1 MKKFIYEHVDG
12 TFKCEAANLDIKE
25 VAAECGILINNLYSS
40 LARKEPLA
48 GIVFKGM
55 IEMLLLP
62 EAPTWEVSELSEGE
76 SSTLIMVRK
85 E

>member
-1 MKKFIYEHVDG
+1 MKKFIYEHVDSQV
-12 TFKCEAANLDIKE
+12 KIESANMDIKE
-25 VAAECGILINNLYSS
+25 VAASVGILINNLYSS
-40 LARKEPLA
+40 LARQEPLA

-62 EAPTWEVSELSEGE
+62 DAPTWEVSDIGEGG
-76 SSTLIMVRK
+76 SSTLIMGIK

>member
-12 TFKCEAANLDIKE
+12 QFKCEAENLDIKE
-25 VAAECGILINNLYSS
+25 VAAEVGILINNLYSA
-40 LARKEPLA
+40 LARQEPLA

-62 EAPTWEVSELSEGE
+62 EAPTWEVSDLSEGGH
-76 SSTLIMVRK
+76 STLIMGIK